1 MKKLAALTFAIATAT
16 TAFVAP
22 AQAEHKGWY
31 VIMGSFD
38 YRATSAAQ
46 RRSNEVQDEC
56 GLDARWDDA
65 IYFSGLN
72 PNVVFVYMGPYHA
85 KSRARAVLRE
95 AKQCVSDAYMKFGRP
110 N

>member
-22 AQAEHKGWY
+22 AQAGHKGWY

-46 RRSNEVQDEC
+46 RRSNEVQDVTNFSILISSEKF
-56 GLDARWDDA
+56 GA
-65 IYFSGLN
+65 I
-72 PNVVFVYMGPYHA
+72 V
-85 KSRARAVLRE
+85 RE
-95 AKQCVSDAYMKFGRP
+95 ANPPRR
-110 N
+110 